1 MASDAEQGQLQAA
14 PESFLS
20 KDLVENISR
29 DGINP
34 GRRSLLQ
41 GAFAAAAA
49 SMVAPSLMAD
59 DDPDIVNLPTW
70 TRSLGKPVVAN
81 PYGQPSPYEANIVRR
96 QSPGLTRTDQS
107 SVSFTPLQNLFGMI
121 TPSGLHFE
129 RHHQGWVDIDPRRH
143 KLMINGLCLLYT
155 SPSPRDLSTSRM
167 PSSA

>member
-41 GAFAAAAA
+41 GAFTAAAA

-59 DDPDIVNLPTW
+59 DDPDIVNSAYLDPQSGQAGGRQPLRTAIPLRGQHCPAPEP
-70 TRSLGKPVVAN
+70 RSHPN
-81 PYGQPSPYEANIVRR
+81 
-96 QSPGLTRTDQS
+96 
-107 SVSFTPLQNLFGMI
+107 
-121 TPSGLHFE
+121 
-129 RHHQGWVDIDPRRH
+129 
-143 KLMINGLCLLYT
+143 
-155 SPSPRDLSTSRM
+155 
-167 PSSA
+167 